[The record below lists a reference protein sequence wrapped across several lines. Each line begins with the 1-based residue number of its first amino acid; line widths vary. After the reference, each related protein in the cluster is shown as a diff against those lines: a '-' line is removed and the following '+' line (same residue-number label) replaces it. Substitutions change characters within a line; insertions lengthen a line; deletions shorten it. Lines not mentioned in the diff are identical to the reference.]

1 VGGSYRPEQLL
12 YAMGNDIAWSDL
24 NVEGLHL
31 FSFNQVDITTAWQ
44 RQFSAVLPARAVT
57 LRTEPLAAD

>member
-1 VGGSYRPEQLL
+1 
-12 YAMGNDIAWSDL
+12 MGNDIAWSDL